1 MTRLL
6 SSEQEQLESHGR
18 VDRHPDEWSVTVD
31 GNVIKFA
38 ENGNQLFNGA
48 ANLTVHF
55 NP

>member
-18 VDRHPDEWSVTVD
+18 VDQHPDDWFVTED

-38 ENGNQLFNGA
+38 EIGNQLFNGVT
-48 ANLTVHF
+48 NLTVHF
-55 NP
+55 NC